1 MLSPSLSPSQLIILY
16 KTEKEAEQAPL
27 QNNLPGGSS
36 PQKLGRGLQGLLRHF
51 QIEVLTHR
59 FTSKKVQLP
68 HRTVLQE
75 RVSLCTN
82 LQEMVQH
89 RVLED
94 SCTSLVP
101 RSPHPHGL
109 LISSQTAEMV
119 TPLRP
124 WWFDQLSTHPDLHS
138 GLYLPTVLGVSS
150 QAQMKMALGWSLKL
164 FPLRCSPG
172 LTTKITSFGIEGLL
186 WARSTKLSSPP
197 ALTSMQMRLCTPI
210 LTQAGEL
217 ASQNSDFFQTAA
229 RPPYGH
235 VGNARTLPWGFL
247 RAFLGWITEPAE
259 RLALK

>member
-75 RVSLCTN
+75 RVSLCIN

-101 RSPHPHGL
+101 TVSSSPWSPHL
-109 LISSQTAEMV
+109 L
-119 TPLRP
+119 P
-124 WWFDQLSTHPDLHS
+124 
-138 GLYLPTVLGVSS
+138 
-150 QAQMKMALGWSLKL
+150 
-164 FPLRCSPG
+164 
-172 LTTKITSFGIEGLL
+172 
-186 WARSTKLSSPP
+186 
-197 ALTSMQMRLCTPI
+197 
-210 LTQAGEL
+210 
-217 ASQNSDFFQTAA
+217 NS
-229 RPPYGH
+229 
-235 VGNARTLPWGFL
+235 
-247 RAFLGWITEPAE
+247 
-259 RLALK
+259 